1 MDEIACPLLQRTAD
15 TNRFL
20 RADANAALDIMCE
33 QLPIHRVI
41 PVITLRG
48 CGHQNAVVRA
58 TAVRILGINISS
70 YCMTENVCKELVLSM
85 LSIMHFLNTI
95 LFIFR

>member
-1 MDEIACPLLQRTAD
+1 LDEIACPLLQRTAD

-58 TAVRILGINISS
+58 TAVRILGIK
-70 YCMTENVCKELVLSM
+70 YLK
-85 LSIMHFLNTI
+85 FL
-95 LFIFR
+95 